1 MDFDLLCR
9 GFLQVFHVS
18 NLLVVLLGVV
28 GGVVVG
34 ALPGLTATMG
44 VALLVPFTFGRPV
57 LQSMVMLLGIFCGA
71 IYGGS
76 ISAILIHTPGTPA
89 AAATV
94 LDGYPLALQGKAGKA
109 IRMSTVA
116 SGIGGMCGA
125 LIMTFLSPP
134 ISRAALAFS
143 APEYFAL
150 AVFGL
155 SIIISVSGRSLVKGL
170 IAGLFGLLLS
180 TVGLDPTSGY
190 PRFTFGSMDLY
201 GGPAFIPTLIGL
213 FALSEVFL
221 NIETLFKAQ
230 EVGGRLTDM
239 SLSLK
244 ELSPCLKTIF
254 RSTILGT
261 FIGAVP
267 GAGSDIAA
275 FVGYSEAKRDSKHPE
290 LFGTGT
296 LEGVAA
302 AEAANNA
309 CTGGAM
315 IPMLSLGVP
324 GDAVTAVLLGALIL
338 QGLQPGPMLFR
349 EHLDLVYGIFAGMIL
364 ANLVMFL
371 VGMFGARY
379 VAQIINVDRRILL
392 PVIFLLS
399 IVGSFAMRNSLFDV
413 WLALGFGIL
422 GYLMSKYNFPASP
435 ILLALILGPMAES
448 NLRRTLIMSQG
459 DWRVFGTRPISLVML
474 GLALVSVVTTLI
486 KEQRARAALK
496 QAGLRLQ

>member
-1 MDFDLLCR
+1 
-9 GFLQVFHVS
+9 
-18 NLLVVLLGVV
+18 
-28 GGVVVG
+28 
-34 ALPGLTATMG
+34 
-44 VALLVPFTFGRPV
+44 
-57 LQSMVMLLGIFCGA
+57 
-71 IYGGS
+71 
-76 ISAILIHTPGTPA
+76 
-89 AAATV
+89 
-94 LDGYPLALQGKAGKA
+94 
-109 IRMSTVA
+109 
-116 SGIGGMCGA
+116 
-125 LIMTFLSPP
+125 
-134 ISRAALAFS
+134 
-143 APEYFAL
+143 
-150 AVFGL
+150 
-155 SIIISVSGRSLVKGL
+155 
-170 IAGLFGLLLS
+170 
-180 TVGLDPTSGY
+180 
-190 PRFTFGSMDLY
+190 
-201 GGPAFIPTLIGL
+201 
-213 FALSEVFL
+213 
-221 NIETLFKAQ
+221 
-230 EVGGRLTDM
+230 
-239 SLSLK
+239 
-244 ELSPCLKTIF
+244 
-254 RSTILGT
+254 
-261 FIGAVP
+261 
-267 GAGSDIAA
+267 
-275 FVGYSEAKRDSKHPE
+275 
-290 LFGTGT
+290 
-296 LEGVAA
+296 
-302 AEAANNA
+302 
-309 CTGGAM
+309 M

-399 IVGSFAMRNSLFDV
+399 LVGSFAMRNSLFDV